1 LFDGVIGSSCSI
13 KLCRLTLGKELIMWE
28 DDPEYMDA
36 FDEYDEEYEYEGE
49 SDEDLSEL
57 GLDSLIAADAE
68 DDVFDKDGDFFD
80 DED

>member
-1 LFDGVIGSSCSI
+1 
-13 KLCRLTLGKELIMWE
+13 MWE

>member
-1 LFDGVIGSSCSI
+1 
-13 KLCRLTLGKELIMWE
+13 MWE

-36 FDEYDEEYEYEGE
+36 FEEYDEEYQYEGE

-68 DDVFDKDGDFFD
+68 DDVFDKDGDFYD

>member
-1 LFDGVIGSSCSI
+1 LWS
-13 KLCRLTLGKELIMWE
+13 
-28 DDPEYMDA
+28 DDPDMMDA

-57 GLDSLIAADAE
+57 GFDSLIAADAD

>member
-1 LFDGVIGSSCSI
+1 
-13 KLCRLTLGKELIMWE
+13 MWE

-36 FDEYDEEYEYEGE
+36 FDEYDEEYQYEGE

-68 DDVFDKDGDFFD
+68 DDAFDKDADFYD

>member
-1 LFDGVIGSSCSI
+1 
-13 KLCRLTLGKELIMWE
+13 MWE

-36 FDEYDEEYEYEGE
+36 FDEYDEEYQYEGE

-57 GLDSLIAADAE
+57 GLDSLIAADA
-68 DDVFDKDGDFFD
+68 DDEISDKDGDFYD

>member
-1 LFDGVIGSSCSI
+1 
-13 KLCRLTLGKELIMWE
+13 MWE

-36 FDEYDEEYEYEGE
+36 FDEYDEEYQYEGE

>member
-1 LFDGVIGSSCSI
+1 
-13 KLCRLTLGKELIMWE
+13 MWE

-36 FDEYDEEYEYEGE
+36 FDEYDEEYQYEGE

-68 DDVFDKDGDFFD
+68 DDVFDKDGDFYD